1 MFRSDL
7 QMHSGPY
14 GTTRFAHGP
23 ISRRLTPTLS
33 RQPLGSSAGGPA
45 PESRPKP
52 VPTPPLALLA
62 ARSGGSG
69 SSCRAP
75 SATTSSAAPSP
86 PACARSSPACGWSYS
101 HEHST
106 IQSGTRRLV
115 FGTGLRTSPN
125 TTDRGSAGATPQPRL
140 PHRRMDQC
148 GFATIMILGVD
159 SLTSTAITLAKTKS
173 RQSWIVQWKTVPE
186 REA

>member
-7 QMHSGPY
+7 QMHSGRY
-14 GTTRFAHGP
+14 GTTRFARGP

-69 SSCRAP
+69 SSSRAP

-86 PACARSSPACGWSYS
+86 PACARSSPTCGWSYS

-106 IQSGTRRLV
+106 IQTGTRRLV